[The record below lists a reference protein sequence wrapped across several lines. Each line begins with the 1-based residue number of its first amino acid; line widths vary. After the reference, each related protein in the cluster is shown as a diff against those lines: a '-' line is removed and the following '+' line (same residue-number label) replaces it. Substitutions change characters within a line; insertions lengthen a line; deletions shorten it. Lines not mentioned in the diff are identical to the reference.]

1 MKVITNYGGVTLV
14 VTAIIF
20 IKNTKIKHGFI
31 ARKGKYMF
39 IRKGLKIFY

>member
-1 MKVITNYGGVTLV
+1 MENY
-14 VTAIIF
+14 IIF